1 MPRPPFP
8 GPGATFVNKVSS
20 VLGAAAVIAIAIVFI
35 VQFRPATG
43 AQSASGPTCALE
55 INGNCISSQ
64 DFWATYRFVAPRNTD
79 AARLKPFHLRER
91 TAEGLIERWLLVQ
104 DAKRLGLT
112 VSDEDLNAELRS
124 GRVHVSLPAD
134 KAEELAYYLGGEGI
148 GRQLLAQGVR
158 LVYVKDRKTKKF
170 DLKQYEKET
179 RTVSQ
184 MSPTDFREFQKK
196 ELVASRMRDLV
207 KSRVRVSEAEA
218 FDQFS
223 YERST
228 ATVDYV
234 KLERGFYADVV
245 LDRSDKAIESWADKH
260 KDEIDKVWEARKPQL
275 GDECRQ
281 LRSITARMDPEASDP
296 DAAKAKAKATIA
308 QAQERLKKG
317 DEFADVARDLSED
330 GAAIRG
336 GELGCLPRG
345 KLPKPVE
352 EAALAL
358 SAGKVSDPIET
369 ETGVVLLKVD
379 TVAKGAD
386 AEKLARREIARD
398 LYVAQ
403 ESERMAA
410 EAAKQILAAVKGG
423 KSVEDAV
430 KAHLDELPK
439 PKADKKGEKKDDKK
453 DAPAGREPV
462 TAANHPKRP
471 SASTTLPFNLTGTPI
486 QDVKQG
492 TDAAR
497 IAFDLAKPGD
507 APNDVIPLEAGYAVM
522 ALKEKAPASKESWD
536 KERERYVSSLRNTKQ
551 NEALAAYVKQLRS
564 KLATEIKQN
573 PAVVNEPK
581 EDKSKGGGEAP
592 PPIED
597 LGDE

>member
-1 MPRPPFP
+1 M
-8 GPGATFVNKVSS
+8 NKVRS
-20 VLGAAAVIAIAIVFI
+20 VLGAAAVTAIAIVFI

-43 AQSASGPTCALE
+43 AQTASGPTCALE
-55 INGNCISSQ
+55 INGSCISSQ

-79 AARLKPFHLRER
+79 AARLKPFRLRER
-91 TAEGLIERWLLVQ
+91 TADGLIERWLLVQ

-134 KAEELAYYLGGEGI
+134 KAEELAYYLGGEGL

-158 LVYVKDRKTKKF
+158 LVYVKNRQTKKF

-184 MSPTDFREFQKK
+184 MSPTDFREFQRK

-207 KSRVRVSEAEA
+207 KSRVRVSESEA
-218 FDQFS
+218 FDQFA

-245 LDRSDKAIESWADKH
+245 LDRSDKSIDAWAEKH
-260 KDEIDKVWEARKPQL
+260 KEEIDKVWDARKSQI

-281 LRSITARMDPEASDP
+281 LRSITARVDAEASEP

-308 QAQERLKKG
+308 AAAERIKKG
-317 DEFADVARDLSED
+317 EDFGDVARDVSED
-330 GAAIRG
+330 GAALRG
-336 GELGCLPRG
+336 GELGCMPKG
-345 KLPKPVE
+345 KLPKPIEDIAVG
-352 EAALAL
+352 LA
-358 SAGKVSDPIET
+358 AGKVSEPIET
-369 ETGVVLLKVD
+369 DQGVVLLKVD
-379 TVAKGAD
+379 AIARGAD
-386 AEKLARREIARD
+386 AEKVGRREVARD

-403 ESERMAA
+403 ESERLAA
-410 EAAKQILAAVKGG
+410 EGSKQILAAVKGG
-423 KSVEDAV
+423 KGLEDALN
-430 KAHLDELPK
+430 AHLAGLPK
-439 PKADKKGEKKDDKK
+439 AKIEEKAAEKKDAKKKK
-453 DAPAGREPV
+453 DAPAAREAV
-462 TAANHPKRP
+462 TVDNHPKRP
-471 SASTTLPFNLTGTPI
+471 SISTTLPFNLTGTPI
-486 QDVKQG
+486 QDIKAG

-497 IAFDLAKPGD
+497 IAFELAKPGD
-507 APNDVIPLEAGYAVM
+507 APSDVLPLEAGYAVM
-522 ALKEKAPASKESWD
+522 QLKEKAAASKEAWD

-551 NEALAAYVKQLRS
+551 SEALSGYLRQLRS

-581 EDKSKGGGEAP
+581 EDKSKGGGDEA

-597 LGDE
+597 LGD